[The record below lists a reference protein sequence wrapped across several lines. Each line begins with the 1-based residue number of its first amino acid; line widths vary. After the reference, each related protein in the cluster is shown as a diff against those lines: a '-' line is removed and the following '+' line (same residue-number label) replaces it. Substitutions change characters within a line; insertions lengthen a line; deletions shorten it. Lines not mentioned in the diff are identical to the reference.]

1 MNPIMNVVGV
11 SGSRNKSIVQQF
23 KEFRA
28 SFKCDPREKINEML
42 SSGQITQEQLNQAK
56 TANLISQLRPF
67 TTQAYITCSQ
77 YQATNVGC
85 GFTGLGCNSCGCN
98 A

>member
-28 SFKCDPREKINEML
+28 SFKGDTREKINEML
-42 SSGQITQEQLNQAK
+42 SSGQITQEQLNQA
-56 TANLISQLRPF
+56 TEMANMIRGM
-67 TTQAYITCSQ
+67 IKK
-77 YQATNVGC
+77 
-85 GFTGLGCNSCGCN
+85 
-98 A
+98 